1 MLEKDLTLG
10 QTQWCLVCD
19 EVKPLEQGEAVV
31 RYGSFIEF
39 TCYECKGE
47 PSTEKKAF
55 ELLKFAQEHRNDI
68 EDETKFEELM
78 EGISDA
84 IFNAFPNF
92 DNNIQKETWGL
103 MVLSVEEI
111 CSQLGKEIK

>member
-10 QTQWCLVCD
+10 ETQWCLVCD
-19 EVKPLEQGEAVV
+19 EVKPLEQGEAII

-39 TCYECKGE
+39 TCYECKGITSPE
-47 PSTEKKAF
+47 RKIN
-55 ELLKFAQEHRNDI
+55 ELI
-68 EDETKFEELM
+68 

-84 IFNAFPNF
+84 IYKVFPNF
-92 DNNIQKETWGL
+92 DNNIEKETWAL

-111 CSQLGKEIK
+111 CSQLGKEKN

>member
-10 QTQWCLVCD
+10 ETQCCLVCD
-19 EVKPLEQGEAVV
+19 EVKELEQGEAVV

-39 TCYECKGE
+39 TCYKCK
-47 PSTEKKAF
+47 EKKLCGACGNYFNNSHSCDVAF
-55 ELLKFAQEHRNDI
+55 DELI
-68 EDETKFEELM
+68 

-84 IFNAFPNF
+84 IYKVFPNF
-92 DNNIQKETWGL
+92 DNNIEKKTWDL

-111 CSQLGKEIK
+111 CSQLGKEKTK